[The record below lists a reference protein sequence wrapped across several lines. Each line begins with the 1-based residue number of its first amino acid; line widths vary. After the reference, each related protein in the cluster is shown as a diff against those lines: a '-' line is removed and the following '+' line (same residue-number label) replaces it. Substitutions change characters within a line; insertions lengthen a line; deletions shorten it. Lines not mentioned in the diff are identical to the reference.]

1 MPTMRTAQV
10 DLDLETLKAL
20 ASKNRLY
27 ILQVLKIRST
37 NLTNLSKMLGL
48 PKSSAHKDL
57 AILVDS
63 GLVSKIRTHRKWHT
77 YELSA
82 KGELLLSDESKLIA
96 LSSKISNSVIQ
107 ITLKSDGAHSNSSTP
122 CRSNLSRVP
131 PSRKGF

>member
-77 YELSA
+77 YELST